1 MLQLLLQDNDWK
13 ETQLVTV
20 AEMHHFDIVTYQV
33 LHRFMYVSPT
43 STDLPSDAVQ
53 PDGRGGGAKIYN
65 DE

>member
-1 MLQLLLQDNDWK
+1 
-13 ETQLVTV
+13 
-20 AEMHHFDIVTYQV
+20 MHHCHIVTYQV
-33 LHRFMYVSPT
+33 LHWSMYVSPT